1 MFKVFKI
8 FLEMYNF
15 VIILVV
21 ICLCKY
27 VMINLEKKED
37 VFRIIFCLLNV
48 DILYFKIEGEN
59 DSWIIFIMFY
69 YSYRKMNKL
78 KLII

>member
-27 VMINLEKKED
+27 VMINLEKND

>member
-27 VMINLEKKED
+27 VMINLEKKY

-48 DILYFKIEGEN
+48 DILYFKIEV
-59 DSWIIFIMFY
+59 
-69 YSYRKMNKL
+69 KM
-78 KLII
+78 IVG